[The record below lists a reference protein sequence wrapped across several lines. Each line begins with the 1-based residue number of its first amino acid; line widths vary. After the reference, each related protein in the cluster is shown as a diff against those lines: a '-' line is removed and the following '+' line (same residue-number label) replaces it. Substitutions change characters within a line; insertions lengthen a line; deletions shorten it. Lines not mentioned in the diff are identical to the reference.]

1 MGWGATDI
9 ERLRV
14 LAAQGL
20 SASQISRQFTGI
32 SRNAVIS
39 KMKRSGIE
47 FMNKR
52 GGRHDTVA
60 TLPAPQPS
68 GQPEPVALLS
78 GMAAHHPTPP
88 AVGEESRDTTVSTK
102 DLRWSGQCKFPVT
115 DDAPFMHCGAPANGV
130 YCDTH
135 HARMYSAPRARVVA

>member
-60 TLPAPQPS
+60 TLPAPKPS
-68 GQPEPVALLS
+68 GQSEPS
-78 GMAAHHPTPP
+78 PFGQAAHHSAPP
-88 AVGEESRDTTVSTK
+88 AADEESRDTTVSTLE
-102 DLRWSGQCKFPVT
+102 LRRGQCKFPMT
-115 DDAPFMHCGAPANGV
+115 DDAPWLHCGAQANGSW
-130 YCDTH
+130 CPEH
-135 HARMYSAPRARVVA
+135 RARIFSAARPRSVA